1 MKQTTGKVRA
11 INRQSA
17 RVGVYVAEEDG
28 HTVLDLGPANNE
40 VDIGDIIEWDSGTA
54 LGTQT
59 YRNLTKNWTADVYV
73 AKHGVAAA
81 NLEVQLLAG
90 S

>member
-1 MKQTTGKVRA
+1 MKQTTGEVRA

-17 RVGVYVAEEDG
+17 RVGVYVTEEDG
-28 HTVLDLGPANNE
+28 HTVLELGPANE
-40 VDIGDIIEWDSGTA
+40 VDIGDVMEWDSGTA

-59 YRNLTKNWTADVYV
+59 YRNLTKGWVDEVYV

-81 NLEVQLLAG
+81 NLEVQLLVG

>member
-1 MKQTTGKVRA
+1 MTQTTGEVRA

-17 RVGVYVAEEDG
+17 RVGVYVAEEDS
-28 HTVLDLGPANNE
+28 HTVLELGPAND
-40 VDIGDIIEWDSGTA
+40 VDIGDVMEWDSGTA

-59 YRNLTKNWTADVYV
+59 YRNLTKGWADEVYV

-81 NLEVQLLAG
+81 NLEVQLLVG

>member
-1 MKQTTGKVRA
+1 MKQTTGEARA

-17 RVGVYVAEEDG
+17 RVGVYVSEEEG
-28 HTVLDLGPANNE
+28 HTVLELGPAND
-40 VDIGDIIEWDSGTA
+40 VDIGDVMEWDTTA

-59 YRNLTKNWTADVYV
+59 YRNL
-73 AKHGVAAA
+73 
-81 NLEVQLLAG
+81 EVQLLVG

>member
-1 MKQTTGKVRA
+1 MKQTTGEVRA

-17 RVGVYVAEEDG
+17 RVGVYVAQEDG
-28 HTVLDLGPANNE
+28 HTVLELGPAND
-40 VDIGDIIEWDSGTA
+40 VDIGDVMEWDSGTA
-54 LGTQT
+54 IGTQT
-59 YRNLTKNWTADVYV
+59 YRNLTKGWADEVYV

-81 NLEVQLLAG
+81 NLEVQLLVG

>member
-1 MKQTTGKVRA
+1 VKQTTGEVRA

-17 RVGVYVAEEDG
+17 RVGVYVTEEDG
-28 HTVLDLGPANNE
+28 HTVLELGPAND
-40 VDIGDIIEWDSGTA
+40 VDIGDVMEWDSGTA

-59 YRNLTKNWTADVYV
+59 YRNLTKGWADEVYV

-81 NLEVQLLAG
+81 NLEVQLLVG

>member
-1 MKQTTGKVRA
+1 MTQTTGEVRA

-28 HTVLDLGPANNE
+28 HTVLELGPAND
-40 VDIGDIIEWDSGTA
+40 VDIGDVMEWDSGTA

-59 YRNLTKNWTADVYV
+59 YRNLTKGWADEVYV

-81 NLEVQLLAG
+81 NLEVQLLVG

>member
-1 MKQTTGKVRA
+1 MKQTTGEVRA

-28 HTVLDLGPANNE
+28 HTVLELGPAND
-40 VDIGDIIEWDSGTA
+40 VDIGDVIEWNSGAA
-54 LGTQT
+54 LGMQT
-59 YRNLTKNWTADVYV
+59 YRNLTKGWTDEVYV

-81 NLEVQLLAG
+81 NLEVQLLVG

>member
-1 MKQTTGKVRA
+1 MKQTTGEVRA

-17 RVGVYVAEEDG
+17 RVGVYVSEEEG
-28 HTVLDLGPANNE
+28 HTVLELGPAND
-40 VDIGDIIEWDSGTA
+40 VDIGDVMEWDTTA

-59 YRNLTKNWTADVYV
+59 YRNRTKGWADEVYV

-81 NLEVQLLAG
+81 NLEVQLLVG

>member
-1 MKQTTGKVRA
+1 MKQTTGEVRA

-17 RVGVYVAEEDG
+17 RVGVYVTEEDG
-28 HTVLDLGPANNE
+28 HTVLELGPAND
-40 VDIGDIIEWDSGTA
+40 VDIGDVIEWDSGTA
-54 LGTQT
+54 VGTQT
-59 YRNLTKNWTADVYV
+59 YRNLTKGWADEVYV

-81 NLEVQLLAG
+81 NLEVQLLVG

>member
-1 MKQTTGKVRA
+1 MKQTTGEVRA

-17 RVGVYVAEEDG
+17 RVGIYVSEEEG
-28 HTVLDLGPANNE
+28 HTVLELGPAND
-40 VDIGDIIEWDSGTA
+40 VDIGDVMEWDSATA

-59 YRNLTKNWTADVYV
+59 YRNRTKGWADEVYV

-81 NLEVQLLAG
+81 NLEVQLLVG

>member
-1 MKQTTGKVRA
+1 MTQTTGEVRV

-17 RVGVYVAEEDG
+17 RVGVYVSEEEG
-28 HTVLDLGPANNE
+28 HTVLELGPAND
-40 VDIGDIIEWDSGTA
+40 VDIGDVMGWDSATA
-54 LGTQT
+54 LGTQI
-59 YRNLTKNWTADVYV
+59 YRNLTKGWADEVYV

-81 NLEVQLLAG
+81 NLEVQLG